1 MIINE
6 FNIQKARLETPAC
19 QKIIHFN
26 NAGASL
32 MPEPVL
38 NTLITHLKLE
48 ANLGGYEAAA
58 REKDRIESVYDT
70 IASLIHSKREEIAII
85 ENATRAWDMAF
96 YSIPFKR
103 GDRILTAKT
112 EYASNFIAYLQLS
125 RKIGIKIDVIPNDKH
140 GQVSIEALEKMIG
153 DDVKLISVS
162 HIPTNNGLVN
172 PAADIGKIA
181 NDFNILY
188 LLDACQSVGQLPID
202 VQKIGCDMLSATGR
216 KYLRGPRGT
225 GFLYMKEELIEELE
239 PPFLDLHAAEW
250 ISNDKYIIRS
260 DARRFENWESYI
272 AGKIALAEAAS
283 YAMDWGLENIWKR
296 IMILSKHFR
305 SELSQIPKVKI
316 QDIGVT
322 KCGIVTFTIQGKEPN
337 FIKKSLNEQGIN
349 VSISSK
355 KGTRLDMESRSL
367 DAVIRASI
375 HYYNTKDEVKRF
387 CDVIESLV

>member
-1 MIINE
+1 MTIKE
-6 FNIQKARLETPAC
+6 FNVKKARLETPAC

-38 NTLITHLKLE
+38 STLINHLRLE

-58 REKDRIESVYDT
+58 KEKDRIESVYDT
-70 IASLIHSKREEIAII
+70 IASFIHSKREEIAII

-96 YSIPFKR
+96 YSIPFKI
-103 GDRILTAKT
+103 GDRILTAQA
-112 EYASNFIAYLQLS
+112 EYASNFIAYLQIS
-125 RKIGIKIDVIPNDKH
+125 RKIGIKIDVIPNDEH
-140 GQVSIEALEKMIG
+140 GQVSIEALEKMID

-172 PAADIGKIA
+172 PAIDIGKLA
-181 NDFNILY
+181 NEFNILY
-188 LLDACQSVGQLPID
+188 LLDACQSVGQMPID

-225 GFLYMKEELIEELE
+225 GFLYMKEELIGKLE

-250 ISNDKYIIRS
+250 IAEDKYVIRS

-296 IMILSKHFR
+296 ILTLSKHLR

-316 QDIGVT
+316 RDIGVT
-322 KCGIVTFTIQGKEPN
+322 KCGI
-337 FIKKSLNEQGIN
+337 
-349 VSISSK
+349 
-355 KGTRLDMESRSL
+355 
-367 DAVIRASI
+367 
-375 HYYNTKDEVKRF
+375 
-387 CDVIESLV
+387 